1 MGCTGLQE
9 WGVRRALGSQS
20 KSSDDTM
27 ILMVLPHPSAALF
40 TAYIDEQRAGK
51 STRDKPL
58 GMNSKEE
65 PQKLHC

>member
-1 MGCTGLQE
+1 MWGGL
-9 WGVRRALGSQS
+9 WATQS

-40 TAYIDEQRAGK
+40 IAYRDEQRAGK

-58 GMNSKEE
+58 GMNSEE
-65 PQKLHC
+65 KPQELHC